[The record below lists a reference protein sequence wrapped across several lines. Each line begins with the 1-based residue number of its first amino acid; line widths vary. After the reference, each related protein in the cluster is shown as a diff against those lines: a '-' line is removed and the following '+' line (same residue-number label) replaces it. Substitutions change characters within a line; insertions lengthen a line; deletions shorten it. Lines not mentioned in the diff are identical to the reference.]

1 MAFFGNLL
9 VVLLILVG
17 SASGL
22 AVLDAYRGLLATHPL
37 KTNMATASILSITSD
52 AIAQSMERR
61 KLRQQGPGLVLQ
73 PKAQA
78 HAVQPKA
85 QVHAVPRHDY
95 QRSLA
100 MGFYG
105 ATVFGAFVCEW
116 FKLLSWMCPTTPG
129 DWGSILRKVGVN
141 QLFMSP
147 FLNALFFSWVT
158 FTRNPL
164 SPLST
169 KLTTL
174 KSKLAQDL
182 LPTILRSC
190 VFWTIWNLGNFSK
203 VGAKWQ
209 VVVTNVGFLS
219 WTVYLSLVGY
229 REVPAKKQS

>member
-1 MAFFGNLL
+1 MAFFGTYLL

-37 KTNMATASILSITSD
+37 KSNMATASILSITSD

-61 KLRQQGPGLVLQ
+61 KLRQQGPGLVL
-73 PKAQA
+73 
-78 HAVQPKA
+78 QPKA